1 MAIFG
6 RKKDEPAAA
15 EPARDQGLTMPNP
28 RPGMMPGAATSQ
40 PSLNKDTAMSQT
52 LKPGAPPAPNSLAQ
66 RPGAGAPGGV
76 GMPARPQQSM
86 AQMGTSDRRT
96 LTVGKGISVQ
106 GTVADCERLVVEGTV
121 ESQMLQAAEL
131 SIGATGVFRGEV
143 QVEDAEVAGLFDGTI
158 TARGNLIIRATGK
171 VNGVARCKRL
181 SVEDGG
187 QLTGRMEM
195 LTEGSAPPPGPMPG
209 PMSGPMSGMPAGTP
223 ATAPAAP
230 IAPARPATVG

>member
-1 MAIFG
+1 
-6 RKKDEPAAA
+6 
-15 EPARDQGLTMPNP
+15 
-28 RPGMMPGAATSQ
+28 
-40 PSLNKDTAMSQT
+40 
-52 LKPGAPPAPNSLAQ
+52 
-66 RPGAGAPGGV
+66 
-76 GMPARPQQSM
+76 
-86 AQMGTSDRRT
+86 
-96 LTVGKGISVQ
+96 
-106 GTVADCERLVVEGTV
+106 
-121 ESQMLQAAEL
+121 MLQAAEL

-195 LTEGSAPPPGPMPG
+195 LTEGSAPPPGPM
-209 PMSGPMSGMPAGTP
+209 SGPMSGMPAGTP